1 MSNVIVIGSQWGDE
15 GKGKIVDWLSY
26 NADAVVRFQG
36 GHNAGHTLVVDGE
49 VYKLSL
55 LPSGVVRGKKS
66 FIGNGVVL
74 DLRALKDEIEVLEK
88 KNIQVDQSILG
99 VAQSTPLIMSYHQEL
114 DKARENKINGQ
125 KIGTT
130 GRGIGPAYEDHV
142 GRRAIRVCDLFNTEQ
157 LINKIQSALF
167 HHNPIRKGLGIKE
180 LEAKTIL
187 NEITSYSNF
196 IKPFVK
202 NVWHELLNLQYKNKN
217 ILFEGAQGT
226 LLDIDHGT
234 YPFVTSSNTV
244 SAQASIGTGVGSINN
259 CFTLGITKAYLT
271 RVGEGPFP
279 TEQSNEIGEKLG
291 FLGKEFGT
299 VTGRKRRCGWLDLVL
314 LKQSV
319 NVSGLKGLALTKLDV
334 LDSFKKIKVCT
345 SYTYKNKKYD
355 YLPLGVDRF
364 TQVKPNYIELNGWN
378 EKTMGAKKLSDLP
391 KNAKKYI
398 TFIEDFVGVP
408 ITMLST
414 SPERED
420 TILFKD
426 PFEA

>member
-36 GHNAGHTLVVDGE
+36 GHNAGHTLVVDGKT
-49 VYKLSL
+49 YKLSL

-74 DLRALKDEIEVLEK
+74 DLLALKKEIKTLEEK
-88 KNIQVDQSILG
+88 KIKIDENILG
-99 VAQSTPLIMSYHQEL
+99 ISQGAPLILSYHQEL
-114 DKARENKINGQ
+114 DRARESKVNGI

-142 GRRAIRVCDLFNTEQ
+142 GRRSIRVCDLFNRKK
-157 LINKIQSALF
+157 LSDKIENALS
-167 HHNPIRKGLGIKE
+167 HHNPIRKGLGISE
-180 LEAKTIL
+180 LKT
-187 NEITSYSNF
+187 NEIIRQIDDYSDF

-202 NVWHELLNLQYKNKN
+202 NVWDELLKLQNENKN
-217 ILFEGAQGT
+217 ILFEGAQGI
-226 LLDIDHGT
+226 LLDINHGT

-244 SAQASIGTGVGSINN
+244 SAQASIGTGVGSLNKS
-259 CFTLGITKAYLT
+259 FTLGITKSYLT

-291 FLGKEFGT
+291 VLGKEFGT

-319 NVSGLKGLALTKLDV
+319 NISGLKGLALTKLDV
-334 LDSFKKIKVCT
+334 LDTFDKIKVCT

-355 YLPLGVDRF
+355 YLPLSIDSEKQLI
-364 TQVKPNYIELNGWN
+364 TNYIELDGWKK
-378 EKTMGAKKLSDLP
+378 KTMGTRKFSDLP
-391 KNAKKYI
+391 LNAKKYI
-398 TFIEDFVGVP
+398 SFIEEFVGIPV
-408 ITMLST
+408 TMLST

-426 PFEA
+426 PFSK